1 MKYEISKLARE
12 DLQSIWSYSVITW
25 SVEQA
30 DRYLALVRNET
41 EHLTKFP
48 LSGKDF
54 GTIRKGYRASKVK
67 SHLIFYKIK
76 NKETL
81 EIVRVLHENMD
92 YLDWL
97 EG

>member
-1 MKYEISKLARE
+1 MKYELSALARE
-12 DLQSIWSYSVITW
+12 DLQSIWLYSVITW
-25 SVEQA
+25 SVDQA
-30 DRYLALVRNET
+30 DRYLALTRSEI

-54 GTIRKGYRASKVK
+54 GFVKHGYRASKVK

-81 EIVRVLHENMD
+81 EVVRVLHENMD
-92 YLDWL
+92 FLDWL
-97 EG
+97 EV